1 MKKCLEGNRLM
12 DALKHCSTML
22 NELRTAALTPKNY
35 YELYMAVFDEMRH
48 LTAFLYDAHLQK
60 RHHLSDLYE
69 LVQYAGNI
77 IPRLYLMITVGSV
90 YMRVS
95 KQFLPQSAAARVE
108 PTASVTEEVPSG
120 QPNPSTDRWEED
132 VPPIKELMRDMLEMS
147 RGVQHPTRGLFLR
160 FYLQQMTRDFLPDG
174 KVEGPHG
181 TLNDSITFILQNF
194 MEMNKLWVRLQ
205 YQGPTR
211 EREKREQERKELR
224 QLVGSNIVRVSQ
236 LDGVDLSVYK
246 GLILPSILDEVVS
259 CKDVIAQEYLM
270 EVIIQVFSDEF
281 HIRTLDPFLSAVAQ
295 LARQVDVKQIVIS
308 LLDRFAAYASR
319 TREEEQEARKE
330 ALRQASEDA
339 QAVASLQEKF
349 AQTPPTGIPLD
360 VPLFDIFWN
369 QIAELIK
376 GRPEFTISDVVALLQ
391 GLLGLTLGCYPEKL
405 DNVDRVIAL
414 AGDAVKAAIGV
425 SSPDLVSDNYVNLIS
440 SFLAS
445 PILQYQSNLLVL
457 LQFPSSSSHQ
467 ATRTG
472 PLGGSYT
479 QLLSMQAF
487 FLRRRVGAQIADTLG
502 RNGILID
509 TKDGVDIVFGELLNA
524 LVQDQRDGGLF
535 GEVVENG
542 AVPTPGRGTV
552 DWEDI
557 TEEQAK
563 VARVVQLVR
572 VSDPTATV
580 KGAADSEFT
589 LLKHLRD
596 HLNASGD
603 VRVRFT
609 VPALVTS
616 LFKLI
621 RKYKSLD
628 LTDESVHAQIGL
640 VLEFLDGTVSSLLR
654 CREYLVDDDAPT
666 APRGLGDGLM
676 SPSDQALRLFLQS
689 ATAAGEVS
697 FEEQTFEFFTQA
709 LTVFEDSIADSRQQF
724 AVLTLLTATLQR
736 NTVLTQDHYSTIAA
750 KITVHFSRLLRRTD
764 QCRGLLIAS
773 HLYWDNPGWPQD
785 SGRRSA
791 EVVDRAREIAVGL
804 KDPGLT
810 AGLLV
815 EVLEK
820 VVWYF
825 AKGNETISAPSVS
838 ALIEHIANLLSSLEA
853 ASSAPSTPPG
863 AFDRPRS
870 RVPEQAV
877 RHFRNVLSLIGT
889 RRDEAIKARGSG
901 VGEMTVGGGR
911 FADVIV
917 R

>member
-1 MKKCLEGNRLM
+1 M
-12 DALKHCSTML
+12 S
-22 NELRTAALTPKNY
+22 
-35 YELYMAVFDEMRH
+35 VFDEMRH
-48 LTAFLYDAHLQK
+48 LTAFLYEAHVQK

-95 KQFLPQSAAARVE
+95 KQFLPQSAEARAAE
-108 PTASVTEEVPSG
+108 APPTSEGSG
-120 QPNPSTDRWEED
+120 GPTLLAKPPTDRWEED

-160 FYLQQMTRDFLPDG
+160 FYLQQMTRDYLPDG
-174 KVEGPHG
+174 KIEGPHG

-211 EREKREQERKELR
+211 EREKREQERRELR

-246 GLILPSILDEVVS
+246 GLILPSLLDEVVS

-295 LARQVDVKQIVIS
+295 LARQVDVKQIVIT
-308 LLDRFAAYASR
+308 LRNAAED
-319 TREEEQEARKE
+319 TEA
-330 ALRQASEDA
+330 ATA
-339 QAVASLQEKF
+339 LQEKF
-349 AQTPPTGIPLD
+349 SQTPPTGIPTD

-376 GRPEFTISDVVALLQ
+376 ARPEFTISDVVALLQ

-425 SSPDLVSDNYVNLIS
+425 SSPDLNTNNYVNLIS

-445 PILQYQSNLLVL
+445 PVTQYQSNLLVL
-457 LQFPSSSSHQ
+457 LEFPSSSSHQ

-479 QLLSMQAF
+479 NLLAMQAY
-487 FLRRRVGAQIADTLG
+487 FLRRRVAAQIADTLV
-502 RNGILID
+502 RNGTIIN
-509 TKDGVDIVFGELLNA
+509 TKDGVDLVFGELLDA
-524 LVQDQRDGGLF
+524 LVRDQRDGGLF
-535 GEVVENG
+535 GEITDAGV
-542 AVPTPGRGTV
+542 VPTPGRGTV

-557 TEEQAK
+557 VEEQGK
-563 VARVVQLVR
+563 VARVVQLVG
-572 VSDPTATV
+572 VGADPDQ
-580 KGAADSEFT
+580 ADNEFRI
-589 LLKHLRD
+589 LRYLREHLS
-596 HLNASGD
+596 ASGD

-609 VPALVTS
+609 VPALAVS
-616 LFKLI
+616 LFKLL
-621 RKYKSLD
+621 RKYKRQGLQSEAV
-628 LTDESVHAQIGL
+628 LTQVGQ
-640 VLEFLDGTVSSLLR
+640 VLEFLDETVSSLLR
-654 CREYLVDDDAPT
+654 CREYLVDDDAQTP
-666 APRGLGDGLM
+666 PRGMGDGLM
-676 SPSDQALRLFLQS
+676 SPFDQALRLYLQS
-689 ATAAGEVS
+689 ATAAAEVG
-697 FEEQTFEFFTQA
+697 FKEPTFEFFTQA

-724 AVLTLLTATLQR
+724 AALSLLTGTLSSTKILSTD
-736 NTVLTQDHYSTIAA
+736 NYSTIAA

-773 HLYWDNPGWPQD
+773 HMYWDNPSWPD
-785 SGRRSA
+785 DGGRRAA
-791 EVVDRAREIAVGL
+791 ELVDRARNTAVAL
-804 KDPGLT
+804 KDQGLS
-810 AGLLV
+810 AGLLI

-825 AKGNETISAPSVS
+825 AKGNTIIAAPSVS
-838 ALIEHIANLLSSLEA
+838 ALIDQITGLLSA
-853 ASSAPSTPPG
+853 AENAALSNTTPG
-863 AFDRPRS
+863 AFDPARTKFPDT
-870 RVPEQAV
+870 AA
-877 RHFRNVLSLIGT
+877 RHFRNVLAIVRA
-889 RRDEAIKARGSG
+889 RRDEAVKARGSG
-901 VGEMTVGGGR
+901 VDSALPGGGR
-911 FADVIV
+911 FADVVV